1 MNIHKATRKYETWLE
16 GQIPL
21 IPQDLRLKHK
31 LMRQS
36 VFPFLRATFYRWCQ
50 LWTEICPDLAKAP
63 EVLAVGDLHVENF
76 GTWRDRE
83 GRLVWGIND
92 FDEVAVMPYTLDLVR
107 LAASALLASEADH
120 LHLTANGACES
131 ILTGYRD
138 ALKAGGCPIVLGEHH
153 HWLRELAISESRD
166 PLKFW
171 DKMDRLPAPKGHVPG
186 SAIKAIESLMPEP
199 EVKYRVAQ
207 RTAGIGSLGRER
219 YTAIADWHG
228 GKIAREAKALVTSAY
243 AWATARKIKGKVLY
257 QKALDQTVRCSDP
270 FVRMRGRWSVR
281 RLAPDCSRIELSSLP
296 KQWDESR
303 LLYEMGWETAN
314 VHCGTKQAVKMI
326 LQDLRRRPSTWLGD
340 ASRAMTKATAKDWRE
355 WRSANAG

>member
-1 MNIHKATRKYETWLE
+1 MNIHKATRKYEAWLE

-21 IPQDLRLKHK
+21 IPRDLRLKHT
-31 LMRQS
+31 LMKQGA
-36 VFPFLRATFYRWCQ
+36 FPFLRATFYRWCQ
-50 LWTEICPDLAKAP
+50 LWPEVCPDLAMAP
-63 EVLAVGDLHVENF
+63 AVLAVGDLHVENF

-92 FDEVAVMPYTLDLVR
+92 FDEVAIMPYTMDLVR
-107 LAASALLASEADH
+107 LAVSARLAIEADH
-120 LHLTANGACES
+120 LRTDARDACDS

-171 DKMDRLPAPKGHVPG
+171 DKMGRLPTLGQRVPR
-186 SAIKAIESLMPEP
+186 SAIKAIESLLPDSD
-199 EVKYRVAQ
+199 VTYRVAY

-243 AWATARKIKGKVLY
+243 AWAAGGKIKREILY
-257 QKALDQTVRCSDP
+257 QEALDQTVRSCDP
-270 FVRMRGRWSVR
+270 FVRMRGRWIVR

-296 KQWDESR
+296 KQRDESR
-303 LLYEMGWETAN
+303 LFYEMGWESAN
-314 VHCGTKQAVKMI
+314 VHCGTKKTVKMI
-326 LQDLRRRPSTWLGD
+326 VRDLRKRPAKWLHD
-340 ASRAMTKATAKDWRE
+340 AARGMTNATVKDWQE
-355 WRSANAG
+355 WKTARRD